1 MPTFT
6 FQPGFARDASPQP
19 DLHPNAMPYDKNKA
33 YQYIKESGF
42 ALIEQAIEP
51 AVIQNLVRN
60 QNNQR
65 LSIYSLSIEPES
77 CPSNKTAYYYGYPTF
92 ATHQGWG
99 VIAEAKRRYAIE
111 DVAAVHRVGFLE
123 AGDIR
128 FWVGVSAESKEVA
141 NEASQ
146 WIIDMLEKQLC
157 YWRQDFNKQDVPEWL
172 KVSSSSFEGPIQR

>member
-6 FQPGFARDASPQP
+6 FQPDFTRDDSPQP
-19 DLHPNAMPYDKNKA
+19 DLHPNAMPYDIDMA
-33 YQYIKESGF
+33 YEYIKELGF
-42 ALIEQAIEP
+42 VLIEQDIEP
-51 AVIQNLVRN
+51 AVIQNLIN
-60 QNNQR
+60 QQNNQS
-65 LSIYSLSIEPES
+65 LSIYNLSIEPES
-77 CPSNKTAYYYGYPTF
+77 CPPNKTAYYYGYPTF

-146 WIIDMLEKQLC
+146 WIIDTLEKQLC
-157 YWRQDFNKQDVPEWL
+157 LWCHDLSKQDVPEWL
-172 KVSSSSFEGPIQR
+172 KVSR